1 MSPMRMLIRRELW
14 EHRAIS
20 LVPLAFGA
28 LFIAVNLLAALGVV
42 KVHIDAGG
50 LGLSEMLQSLDA
62 HKAGALTQL
71 GMALIAV
78 SLNTVMLLVTAFYLL
93 DCLYA
98 ERKDRSNLFW
108 KSLPVS
114 DLQVVASKLLTAVL
128 VIPLV
133 TLVIFTA
140 VALCMYAITG
150 VTMLFS
156 GTGLFLSAGP
166 LALAEVALTHA
177 YALAVQSLWY
187 LPIFAWLLLVSAWSR
202 RAVLLW
208 AILPPVA
215 VQAAEGLLLGT
226 THFAE
231 LIKERLVGVYPL
243 AFADDSHQQLHWQY
257 EGEHA
262 DVDLEFSDGLLA
274 LVDPGSLIGSPGLW
288 GGLIVAA
295 LFFSAA
301 VWVRRFRDES

>member
-1 MSPMRMLIRRELW
+1 MLIRRELW

-62 HKAGALTQL
+62 HKAGALTQI

-114 DLQVVASKLLTAVL
+114 DLKVVGSKLLTAAL

-140 VALCMYAITG
+140 VALCMYA
-150 VTMLFS
+150 M
-156 GTGLFLSAGP
+156 
-166 LALAEVALTHA
+166 
-177 YALAVQSLWY
+177 
-187 LPIFAWLLLVSAWSR
+187 R

>member
-1 MSPMRMLIRRELW
+1 MSAMRMLIRRELW

-50 LGLSEMLQSLDA
+50 LGFSEMLQSLDA

-78 SLNTVMLLVTAFYLL
+78 SLNTVMLLVTVFYLL

-114 DLQVVASKLLTAVL
+114 DLEVVGSKLLTAAL

-150 VTMLFS
+150 HHHAVLGNRAVPVGRTI
-156 GTGLFLSAGP
+156 GAGRSRVD
-166 LALAEVALTHA
+166 AR
-177 YALAVQSLWY
+177 
-187 LPIFAWLLLVSAWSR
+187 IRSR
-202 RAVLLW
+202 RAVTLVL
-208 AILPPVA
+208 ADL
-215 VQAAEGLLLGT
+215 
-226 THFAE
+226 
-231 LIKERLVGVYPL
+231 RL
-243 AFADDSHQQLHWQY
+243 
-257 EGEHA
+257 
-262 DVDLEFSDGLLA
+262 
-274 LVDPGSLIGSPGLW
+274 
-288 GGLIVAA
+288 
-295 LFFSAA
+295 AA
-301 VWVRRFRDES
+301 VGLGMVEARCPSMGDPAAGRGAGCRGTAAGDDTLRRIDKGTAGRRLSAGVR